1 MARNKMKRFLAG
13 LCTAAMLLQTAGE
26 TGMAVMAAD
35 NEEVVTTVVSEDD
48 AEEEDPV
55 SADEAEESVSDDA
68 VSENEGD
75 ADSVSSDEA
84 DADEQVSENAVISEK
99 ESEPEEEPDPDI
111 EEQEDVHGR
120 LIIGSNVYDDGN
132 DNGVVDT
139 GETLLGTFNSS
150 TGAFVVDAK
159 LQYVPSKVFAQ
170 WDELKSLSFA
180 PGAIADNLGH
190 NTSNLG
196 KAGGAF
202 YSCKS
207 LEEVDFTN
215 ANDLTKIWLYSFQDC
230 TSLKKVTFNEGL
242 QYIED
247 NAFNNC
253 NLTEV
258 TFGGSLITIG
268 ANAFQNNKNLSKV
281 VLKSATTKCG
291 QNLFNGCSIESFTLA
306 KDDKGIVVFPDN
318 LFYNATFKEGAVID
332 IGADTVE
339 ISPSAF
345 QASNIQHVK
354 LSSKLKVINKNAFF
368 NCKSLGE
375 IDFTPCKDS
384 LVTIGTSAFE
394 GCVSLLKLDLPD
406 NITKLSR
413 QAFRGCIGVKTIKLP
428 DSTKTKD
435 SLENSIFEGCRAL
448 ESIVFPEGHEYVGE
462 YEFRDCSSLKNI
474 TFSSTITEIGQGAF
488 RGCVSLT
495 EVVLPTNPDF
505 HRIPNSCFEECAYLQ
520 TCDLR
525 EGITEV
531 GARAFYVCNR
541 YMSDLPDSL
550 VKIEND
556 AFNSCGFC
564 GTLTIPANVAYI
576 GAGAFKLNRDHW
588 GVRERQELHTVIIT
602 PVDIATCGKEI
613 FNGCTLREIKMQ
625 DGATR
630 IPANLFNKA
639 TWINDKEIEIPAEVT
654 EIGDYAFAGSNNTD
668 TTAGNL
674 VRIVFPDNSRLR
686 TIGRE
691 AFAYNAILETFTLPN
706 TVTYIGDKAFSKCA
720 KINSIVIPENVTTLG
735 ASAFEGC
742 TLLENVT
749 FNAIAVTQSGKNIFK
764 DCSLKNIVIGTKI
777 TILPDYLF
785 DGARFQKN
793 SQGQYDMITLTL
805 PASVTRIGI
814 ASLTNVVNLKELKFA
829 SGSALNEI
837 GQSALSG
844 CTGLEKIDIP
854 ETVTKIDNNAFLNC
868 SSLTGINLPKNLT
881 LLGLSAFKSCPKIT
895 TVTIPAGVTDI
906 KRETFCDCTGLA
918 EVKFVSGSLATIQDS
933 AFKNCKISSVAI
945 PEGVKTIGAYAF
957 AGNDSLATVNLPK
970 TLTQLANYA
979 FADCPVAGTIKFYEG
994 FGNLG
999 SEAFSAAGK
1008 NAATLVYLP
1017 ETLRTIGKDAFNIAY
1032 KDNLSFYVVPGS
1044 YAEKWLKD
1052 NGFGD
1057 RIVGSSEAP
1066 KTYTVT
1072 FDLQGHGTAIPEAI
1086 VEGGKKVAKPA
1097 DPSEDGWIFGGWF
1110 TEKACKTAFDFETE
1124 ITKNVTI
1131 YAKWDKGAE
1140 DIKGGYSALDPVPE
1154 ITAATTDLWLVKGQK
1169 FNIGEGWKVDKAFKK
1184 YVSISKKGS
1193 FKAKKETPDT
1203 VSVIIS
1209 HEGRKD
1215 ITVHICKPVIDKKLS
1230 LAIDTADQ
1238 VKTGKINL
1246 AKDANIKNVLW
1257 YSASPDVATV
1267 DKDGNVTAVA
1277 KGTAKVTAYV
1287 NGSAYTC
1294 SVTVKETVPALKRT
1308 MHINSGASKTIK
1320 IKGVKGT
1327 WTSAN
1332 DGIATVNKKG
1342 KVSAVAPGTTTLT
1355 ATVGET
1361 TYSIVVYV
1369 EDINVSGDGVAAGKP
1384 NKYTINLKKG
1394 EGTTLKFSD
1403 SLEQD
1408 VVFKSSKP
1416 DIAFV
1421 DENGKVVARSK
1432 GSSSL
1437 TTKINGKKVT
1447 ITVKVTE

>member
-55 SADEAEESVSDDA
+55 SADEAEESVSEDA
-68 VSENEGD
+68 VSENE
-75 ADSVSSDEA
+75 ADTGSVSSDEA
-84 DADEQVSENAVISEK
+84 DDDEQVSENAVISEK

-111 EEQEDVHGR
+111 EEQEDVHDR
-120 LIIGSNVYDDGN
+120 LIIGSNVYDDVN
-132 DNGVVDT
+132 NNGVADP
-139 GETLLGTFNSS
+139 GEALLGTFNAS
-150 TGAFVVDAK
+150 TGAFVVDAN
-159 LQYVPSKVFAQ
+159 LEYVPSFVFRQ
-170 WDELKSLSFA
+170 WPELKSLSFA
-180 PGAIADNLGH
+180 PGAKAANLGN
-190 NTSNLG
+190 NTANNG
-196 KAGGAF
+196 NAGGAF
-202 YSCKS
+202 FGCAS
-207 LEEVDFTN
+207 LEEVDLSN
-215 ANDLTKIWLYSFQDC
+215 ANDLTKIWLHAFRDC

-247 NAFNNC
+247 YAFYNC
-253 NLTEV
+253 ALTEV
-258 TFGGSLITIG
+258 AFGGSLITIG
-268 ANAFQNNKNLSKV
+268 ANAFQNNKNLSNV

-291 QNLFNGCSIESFTLA
+291 QNIFNGCAIESFTLA

-318 LFYNATFKEGAVID
+318 LFYNATFKDGAIID

-339 ISPSAF
+339 ISQNAF
-345 QASNIQHVK
+345 RESNIQHVK
-354 LSSKLKVINKNAFF
+354 FSSKLKAINANAFF
-368 NCKSLGE
+368 NCKKLVE

-384 LVTIGTSAFE
+384 LVTLGDSAFE
-394 GCVSLLKLDLPD
+394 QCIAVTKLDLPD
-406 NITKLSR
+406 NITRIGK
-413 QAFRGCIGVKTIKLP
+413 QAFRNCTKLQQVKLP

-435 SLENSIFEGCRAL
+435 SLGSYIFDGCILL
-448 ESIVFPEGHEYVGE
+448 EKIVFPEGYEYVGE
-462 YEFRDCSSLKNI
+462 YMFQKCLGLKDI

-488 RGCVSLT
+488 KQCVSLT
-495 EVVLPTNPDF
+495 EVVLPTNAAF
-505 HRIPNSCFEECAYLQ
+505 TRIPNSCFQECSSLQ
-520 TCDLR
+520 VCDIR

-531 GARAFYVCNR
+531 GSSAFYICNR
-541 YMSDLPDSL
+541 YMSALPDSL
-550 VKIEND
+550 VRIEDN

-564 GTLTIPANVAYI
+564 GTLTIPKNVAYI
-576 GAGAFKLNRDHW
+576 GGGAFKLNRDHW
-588 GVRERQELHTVIIT
+588 GVRGRQELNTVVIT
-602 PVDIATCGKEI
+602 PMDIATCGKEI

-639 TWINDKEIEIPAEVT
+639 TWINDKEIEIPAEVV

-686 TIGRE
+686 IIGRE
-691 AFAYNAILETFTLPN
+691 AFAYNAILETFTLPKS
-706 TVTYIGDKAFSKCA
+706 VTYIGEKAFSKCA
-720 KINSIVIPENVTTLG
+720 KINSIEIPENVATLG

-749 FNAIAVTQSGKNIFK
+749 FSAIAVTKSGKNIFK

-837 GQSALSG
+837 AMSAFSG

-868 SSLTGINLPKNLT
+868 TSLTGINLPKNLT
-881 LLGLSAFKSCPKIT
+881 LLGMSAFKNCPKIT
-895 TVTIPAGVTDI
+895 TVTIPAGVTDV
-906 KRETFCDCTGLA
+906 KKEAFCDCTALA

-933 AFKNCKISSVAI
+933 AFKNCKLTSIAV
-945 PEGVKTIGAYAF
+945 PEGVKTIGTYAF
-957 AGNDSLATVNLPK
+957 AGNVNLATVSLPK

-979 FADCPVAGTIKFYEG
+979 FADCPVAGTIKLYEG
-994 FGNLG
+994 FNNLG
-999 SEAFSAAGK
+999 GEAFYAAGK
-1008 NAATLVYLP
+1008 TAKAAFYLP
-1017 ETLRTIGKDAFNIAY
+1017 ETLRSIGKDAFNIAY

-1072 FDLQGHGTAIPEAI
+1072 FDLQGHGTAIPEVI
-1086 VEGGKKVAKPA
+1086 VEKGNKVTKPA

-1110 TEKACKTAFDFETE
+1110 NEKTCKTTFDFETE

-1203 VSVIIS
+1203 VNVIIS
-1209 HEGRKD
+1209 HEGRND

-1230 LAIDTADQ
+1230 LVIETADQ
-1238 VKTGKINL
+1238 VKSGKINL

-1342 KVSAVAPGTTTLT
+1342 KVSAVAPGKTTLT
-1355 ATVGET
+1355 TNVNGT
-1361 TYSIVVYV
+1361 DYTIDVYV
-1369 EDINVSGDGVAAGKP
+1369 EDINVSGEGVVAGKP